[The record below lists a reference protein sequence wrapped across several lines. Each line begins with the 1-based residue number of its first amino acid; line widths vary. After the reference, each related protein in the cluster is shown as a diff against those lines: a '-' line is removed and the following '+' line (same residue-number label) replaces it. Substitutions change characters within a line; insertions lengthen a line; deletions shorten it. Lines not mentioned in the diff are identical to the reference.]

1 MEGVGRLL
9 VTGVAPGRV
18 ITEERGDRGFGYDP
32 IFVPDGSERTFAEM
46 DMDEKNRFSHRGA
59 AMRSFVDRLRNMKKE
74 V

>member
-1 MEGVGRLL
+1 M

-18 ITEERGDRGFGYDP
+18 ILDERGDSGFGYDP
-32 IFVPDGSERTFAEM
+32 IFVPDGAERTFAEM

-59 AMRSFVDRLRNMKKE
+59 AMRIFVDTLRERSKE